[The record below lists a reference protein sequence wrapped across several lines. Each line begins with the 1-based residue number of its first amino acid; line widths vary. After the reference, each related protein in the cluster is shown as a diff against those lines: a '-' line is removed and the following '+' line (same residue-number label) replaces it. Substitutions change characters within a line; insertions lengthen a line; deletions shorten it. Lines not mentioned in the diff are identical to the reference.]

1 MVLGEDKQNR
11 QTLSQTW
18 ISLVAQVVKILP
30 EMQETRVQSLCWE
43 DTWREEWQLTSLFLP
58 GEFYGQKRACRAAV
72 HGATKS

>member
-30 EMQETRVQSLCWE
+30 EMQEVWIGSLGWTDALE
-43 DTWREEWQLTSLFLP
+43 KEM
-58 GEFYGQKRACRAAV
+58 
-72 HGATKS
+72 ATHSSILS

>member
-30 EMQETRVQSLCWE
+30 EMQYLEAISKMTE
-43 DTWREEWQLTSLFLP
+43 
-58 GEFYGQKRACRAAV
+58 
-72 HGATKS
+72 

>member
-43 DTWREEWQLTSLFLP
+43 DTWREEM
-58 GEFYGQKRACRAAV
+58 
-72 HGATKS
+72 ATHSNIL